1 MKATVKRMER
11 EEEMQ
16 GKIREKE
23 KKVLELRELLLTEIE
38 EEIGTVD
45 RQMEKEKKEIEERD
59 KEIFE
64 IGEEVLELEMR
75 LAILVEKKE
84 MLRSNNSK
92 SLETVEELVQRRDR
106 VERGLAEVA
115 EGRRSEIGLLVS
127 EVAALG
133 QELARLVGEGREEE
147 VRREEEARRLQ
158 DSREDTA
165 GQLIQ
170 FIDSSIKEK
179 EAELECPVCLEVLK
193 LFFPFFFKLYI
204 FLSTFWL

>member
-11 EEEMQ
+11 EEEVQ

-23 KKVLELRELLLTEIE
+23 KKVLELRELLVKEIE
-38 EEIGTVD
+38 EEIKTVD
-45 RQMEKEKKEIEERD
+45 SQMEKEKEETEERD
-59 KEIFE
+59 KEIFD

-75 LAILVEKKE
+75 LAVLVEKKE

-92 SLETVEELVQRRDR
+92 SLETISQLVQRRDR
-106 VERGLAEVA
+106 VERGLAEGA

-133 QELARLVGEGREEE
+133 EELARLVGEGRG
-147 VRREEEARRLQ
+147 EEARREEAGRREQ
-158 DSREDTA
+158 EARREDTA

-193 LFFPFFFKLYI
+193 PHFIKI
-204 FLSTFWL
+204 RRRRK